1 METPTLAEALLNVI
15 NDYIEEEELSL
26 AEVLGSLE
34 LVKADLLRQ
43 AEEDEFDDDDEDAD
57 LNKGG
62 ISGAEADLPGFP
74 PAAGTFFRRGAKS
87 L

>member
-34 LVKADLLRQ
+34 WGQADLLRQ

-57 LNKGG
+57 LNKG
-62 ISGAEADLPGFP
+62 
-74 PAAGTFFRRGAKS
+74 RN
-87 L
+87 

>member
-1 METPTLAEALLNVI
+1 MRGRDDGLGCAVMETPTLAEALLNVI

-57 LNKGG
+57 LNKG
-62 ISGAEADLPGFP
+62 
-74 PAAGTFFRRGAKS
+74 RN
-87 L
+87 

>member
-15 NDYIEEEELSL
+15 NDYVDEEDLGL

-43 AEEDEFDDDDEDAD
+43 AEEEEFDDEPDDR
-57 LNKGG
+57 NTG
-62 ISGAEADLPGFP
+62 
-74 PAAGTFFRRGAKS
+74 RN
-87 L
+87 

>member
-1 METPTLAEALLNVI
+1 MGICADRTPPLRWAAMETPTLAEALLNVI

-57 LNKGG
+57 LNKG
-62 ISGAEADLPGFP
+62 
-74 PAAGTFFRRGAKS
+74 RN
-87 L
+87 